1 MTMTTLSSIITRS
14 SASPSKNSAFRIKRN
29 RMKVSTI
36 NLYNKSFHT
45 QQALN
50 RRRYTTSLSFLMQA
64 TSPRKDNAFLRQSK
78 RMIIST
84 SNLNNKRNLT
94 WQFGKF
100 ANLRDLDIRNSEFS
114 METRPTDKD
123 FSRLGNQRTMMPR
136 RWDRQRR
143 MKLLILQNN
152 GLNISLDFWLCPYAE
167 LPVFILSTAEDEPT
181 RLQNFHRQFSAFV
194 LVLIYFKVWG
204 CGYL

>member
-14 SASPSKNSAFRIKRN
+14 SASPSKNSTFRIKRN
-29 RMKVSTI
+29 RMKISTI

-45 QQALN
+45 HQALN
-50 RRRYTTSLSFLMQA
+50 RCRYTTSLSLLMQA

-100 ANLRDLDIRNSEFS
+100 ANLSDLDIRNSEFS
-114 METRPTDKD
+114 MKTRPTYKD
-123 FSRLGNQRTMMPR
+123 FSRLGN
-136 RWDRQRR
+136 
-143 MKLLILQNN
+143 
-152 GLNISLDFWLCPYAE
+152 
-167 LPVFILSTAEDEPT
+167 
-181 RLQNFHRQFSAFV
+181 
-194 LVLIYFKVWG
+194 
-204 CGYL
+204 